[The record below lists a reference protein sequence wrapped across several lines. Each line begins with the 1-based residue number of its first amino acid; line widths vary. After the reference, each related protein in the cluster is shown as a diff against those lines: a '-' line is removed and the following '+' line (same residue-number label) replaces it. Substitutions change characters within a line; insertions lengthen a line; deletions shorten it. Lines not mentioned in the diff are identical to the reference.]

1 MTDTFYTNDGSSH
14 GNVVK
19 LDMFLAFVLPPTIR
33 IEYNQIL
40 LVLVPEELKLLI
52 RYVIAR
58 GVHDYFM
65 QFASW
70 RDHNMLNIGLL
81 IGDYIHDNFS
91 VLLIECQESD
101 VIGKTSNKL

>member
-40 LVLVPEELKLLI
+40 LVLVPEELKLYFP
-52 RYVIAR
+52 YVMM
-58 GVHDYFM
+58 VHDSFM

-70 RDHNMLNIGLL
+70 RDHNMLNIDLL

>member
-1 MTDTFYTNDGSSH
+1 MNDTFYTNDGSSH

-19 LDMFLAFVLPPTIR
+19 LDAFLAWLPPTIR

-40 LVLVPEELKLLI
+40 LVLVPEELKLYDP
-52 RYVIAR
+52 YVF
-58 GVHDYFM
+58 VVDDSFM

-81 IGDYIHDNFS
+81 IGDYIHDNFF
-91 VLLIECQESD
+91 VLFIECQESD
-101 VIGKTSNKL
+101 VIGKRSNRL

>member
-19 LDMFLAFVLPPTIR
+19 LDEFLDFGLPPTIR

-40 LVLVPEELKLLI
+40 LVLVPEELKLLPP
-52 RYVIAR
+52 YVMNR

-81 IGDYIHDNFS
+81 IGDYIHDNFF
-91 VLLIECQESD
+91 VLFIECQESD
-101 VIGKTSNKL
+101 VIGKRSNRL

>member
-1 MTDTFYTNDGSSH
+1 MNDTFYTNDGSSH

-19 LDMFLAFVLPPTIR
+19 LDAFVFPETNR
-33 IEYNQIL
+33 REYNQIL
-40 LVLVPEELKLLI
+40 LVLVPEELKLYFP
-52 RYVIAR
+52 YVMM
-58 GVHDYFM
+58 VHDSLM

-70 RDHNMLNIGLL
+70 RDHNMLNIDLL

>member
-19 LDMFLAFVLPPTIR
+19 LDTMFLAFGFPLTIQR
-33 IEYNQIL
+33 EYNQIL
-40 LVLVPEELKLLI
+40 LVLVPEELKLYFP
-52 RYVIAR
+52 YVMM
-58 GVHDYFM
+58 VHDSFM

-81 IGDYIHDNFS
+81 IGDYIHDNFF
-91 VLLIECQESD
+91 VLFIECQESD
-101 VIGKTSNKL
+101 VIGKRSNRL

>member
-19 LDMFLAFVLPPTIR
+19 LDMFLAFVFPPTPR

-40 LVLVPEELKLLI
+40 LVLVPEELKLYFP
-52 RYVIAR
+52 YVSM
-58 GVHDYFM
+58 VHDSFM
-65 QFASW
+65 QLASW

-81 IGDYIHDNFS
+81 IGDYIHDNFF
-91 VLLIECQESD
+91 VLFIECQESD
-101 VIGKTSNKL
+101 VIGKTSNRL